1 MGEVMETE
9 RTIEG
14 GVERQTAML
23 VEGSRWNFAGCRE
36 EQVNTVLST
45 LQAGGKKLSKMSSEV
60 KCVHQSVWGRAHAHL
75 QVTLKQKNNGTI

>member
-1 MGEVMETE
+1 METE